1 MVKRGIPKKHL
12 RKAFSIVASESIEFT
27 WFKTYTNN
35 WFSIDEKNPIH
46 NVGWMVGATTK
57 KSKNNK
63 FICIKV
69 IKLNRMKHGTIK
81 KPEVEEVLK
90 TPQMW

>member
-35 WFSIDEKNPIH
+35 WFSIDEKKTQYITLGEWLVQQQKNRR
-46 NVGWMVGATTK
+46 TT
-57 KSKNNK
+57 NL
-63 FICIKV
+63 F
-69 IKLNRMKHGTIK
+69 
-81 KPEVEEVLK
+81 VLK
-90 TPQMW
+90 

>member
-1 MVKRGIPKKHL
+1 
-12 RKAFSIVASESIEFT
+12 
-27 WFKTYTNN
+27 
-35 WFSIDEKNPIH
+35 
-46 NVGWMVGATTK
+46 MVGATTK

>member
-1 MVKRGIPKKHL
+1 MWPQNLSNLHDL
-12 RKAFSIVASESIEFT
+12 RHT
-27 WFKTYTNN
+27 QT
-35 WFSIDEKNPIH
+35 IDFRLMKKNPIH
-46 NVGWMVGATTK
+46 NVRRMVGATTK

-81 KPEVEEVLK
+81 KTGSRGSTK
-90 TPQMW
+90 NTPNVIGMEHS